1 MLFKRI
7 VELCNSERIT
17 IAELER
23 NLHFGNGTIRNW
35 ESKNPSFE
43 KVKDVAEYFGV
54 SIDFLVSDL
63 KIPSKESRHM
73 AYKLDE
79 YTDRQK
85 DLIKCY
91 MSLIEHEEV
100 EEIKNA

>member
-35 ESKNPSFE
+35 ESKNPSLE
-43 KVKDVAEYFGV
+43 KVKEVAEYFGV
-54 SIDFLVSDL
+54 SIDFLVSEL
-63 KIPSKESRHM
+63 KIPSKESRNL

-79 YTDRQK
+79 YSDKQK
-85 DLIKCY
+85 SLIKCY
-91 MSLIEHEEV
+91 MSLIEHDEV
-100 EEIKNA
+100 EV

>member
-7 VELCNSERIT
+7 VELCNSEHIT
-17 IAELER
+17 ITELER

-35 ESKNPSFE
+35 GSKNPSFE
-43 KVKDVAEYFGV
+43 KVKEVAEYFGV
-54 SIDFLVSDL
+54 SIDFLASEL
-63 KIPSKESRHM
+63 QIPSKESRYL

-79 YTDRQK
+79 YSDKQK

-91 MSLIEHEEV
+91 MSLIEHDEV
-100 EEIKNA
+100 EV

>member
-23 NLHFGNGTIRNW
+23 TLHFGNGTIRNW

-54 SIDFLVSDL
+54 SIDSLVSDL
-63 KIPSKESRHM
+63 KIPSKDSRNL
-73 AYKLDE
+73 AYKLDT
-79 YTDRQK
+79 YSDKQK
-85 DLIKCY
+85 ALIKCY
-91 MSLIEHEEV
+91 MSLIEHQELEV
-100 EEIKNA
+100 